1 MSMTTQEVANHLVS
15 LCREGKIQQAGK
27 ELYDENIVSIEPE
40 YAHTPLATG
49 KKAVIEKG
57 NQFAA
62 GIEATHGGH
71 ITDPLVAG
79 DYFSIAWMMDI
90 TMKGQGRMK
99 MEEVC
104 VYKVKDGKIVWE
116 QFFY

>member
-1 MSMTTQEVANHLVS
+1 
-15 LCREGKIQQAGK
+15 
-27 ELYDENIVSIEPE
+27 
-40 YAHTPLATG
+40 
-49 KKAVIEKG
+49 
-57 NQFAA
+57 
-62 GIEATHGGH
+62 
-71 ITDPLVAG
+71 VAG

-90 TMKGQGRMK
+90 TMKGQGRVK